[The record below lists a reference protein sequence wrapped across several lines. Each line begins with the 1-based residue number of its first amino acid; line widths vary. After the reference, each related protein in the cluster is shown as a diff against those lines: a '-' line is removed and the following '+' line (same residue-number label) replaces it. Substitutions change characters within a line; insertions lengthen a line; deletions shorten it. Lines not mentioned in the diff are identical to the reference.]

1 MTKPSDFS
9 PTEAIEVRSNTDSPD
24 SRRVRWLLRAA
35 GAAVLFIGWL
45 AVAVRHIGQA
55 EFAVTTVIF
64 ALMAVYAYAAA
75 ALSRKDAIQQER
87 KLRLR
92 LLVHNMELENLSMR
106 DELTQIFNRRFL
118 FERLQRELD
127 TAKGFK
133 RPLAYLAIEVG
144 FLDHVNSAHGF
155 AAGDRLLADFGGFLM
170 NFSRVTDIPGRS
182 GGSHFAVIL
191 PDTSK
196 QGAYTMI
203 DRLQR
208 ALAETQLA
216 DETESGAPVALFG
229 VSGYP
234 WGGDTLD
241 DIVRQAE
248 ADLAGALAARDAG
261 RAAPS
266 DNGASEDDIPAA
278 FRKLD
283 EAPKGP

>member
-9 PTEAIEVRSNTDSPD
+9 PANAIEVKAGADSSE
-24 SRRVRWLLRAA
+24 SRRIRWILSAA
-35 GAAVLFIGWL
+35 GAVAPALAWA
-45 AVAVRHIGQA
+45 AVAVRDIGDGT
-55 EFAVTTVIF
+55 FVVDTAVFV
-64 ALMAVYAYAAA
+64 ALAVSAYAGA
-75 ALSRKDAIQQER
+75 ALTRKEAVHQER

-133 RPLAYLAIEVG
+133 RPLAYLAIEVR
-144 FLDHVNSAHGF
+144 FLDHVNDTHGF
-155 AAGDRLLADFGGFLM
+155 AAGDRLLADFGDFLL
-170 NFSRVTDIPGRS
+170 NFSRVTDVPGRT
-182 GGSHFAVIL
+182 GGRRFGVIL

-203 DRLQR
+203 DRLDR
-208 ALAETQLA
+208 ALAETRLA
-216 DETESGAPVALFG
+216 DEMEDGSPAAVFG

-234 WGGDTLD
+234 WGGESLD
-241 DIVRQAE
+241 EIVRQAE
-248 ADLAGALAARDAG
+248 EELRLAAASLQTQ
-261 RAAPS
+261 PS
-266 DNGASEDDIPAA
+266 ANGNSADDIPEA